1 MSPLPAMADGR
12 NFAPGGKTHEICE
25 IFNDKCISFGAI
37 MQALEL
43 LWFKEPVIQS
53 MQG

>member
-1 MSPLPAMADGR
+1 MGAVRCGEKAQ
-12 NFAPGGKTHEICE
+12 KIYE
-25 IFNDKCISFGAI
+25 IFNDRCISFGAI

-43 LWFKEPVIQS
+43 LWFKGSLIQS